1 MSQGSSSL
9 NFINPDD
16 SAASGATK
24 DLFTMIR
31 SGASFSG
38 REKNCAFL
46 NTGDDRFANIS
57 AVSGVDFPDDG
68 RAMALTDWDQDGDL
82 DAWFVN
88 RSGPQVRFLRN
99 DVPTENR
106 WLALHLEGTTSN
118 RDAIGARV
126 EITVSNPKS
135 KIRNPKL
142 IKTLRAG
149 DAFLSQSSKWLH
161 FGLGKTG
168 ALEQV
173 VVRWPDGKAQ
183 RYTELEA
190 NHRYRIVQGRPVPLA
205 VPARSGRVS
214 LNPSKLLAG
223 SEPPAHRQNLSIRV
237 PFPQLDY
244 VDFEGAPVR
253 RKTGGKP
260 LLINFWASWCAPCRS
275 ELGEWTEDEKALRKA
290 GLDVLTLSV
299 DGLAMSQQSTP
310 ADAKRFLDSAS
321 FPFETGV
328 ATVKLLE
335 KIETLQR
342 FLFDLHIP
350 LALPTSFLLDRNGNL
365 AAIYRGTVD
374 LETLSQDIQPFTG
387 SWEERFLRS
396 VPFPGRWAAVTT
408 FKWNNL
414 AGAFS
419 PQFPDEERRYLRFAS
434 EKQIYELN
442 IQRSRGMDT
451 RRGTWELVGT
461 YGRLADL
468 LLQDGDLQ
476 GASALYTDARQI
488 LPDDRRLQYLALK
501 ISIAQLEKLIE
512 SNVEPSANHLKLA
525 DLYLSGNRVAQ
536 AIHHYEK
543 ALQLQPGI
551 VRAHVNLGQLYRLS
565 GRAGDAIEQY
575 RKVLEVEPDLARV
588 LNDLAWVL
596 ATDPDAGVR
605 NGNEAVELALR
616 ACELTGRADP
626 AKLDTLAA
634 AYAEAGH
641 YDKAVETG
649 EAAKE
654 LAREKEERAGM
665 ESRLSLYRAGKPFRS
680 DVGTTP

>member
-1 MSQGSSSL
+1 VSQGSSPL
-9 NFINPDD
+9 NFINADD

-38 REKNCAFL
+38 RERNCAFL

-126 EITVSNPKS
+126 EITVSN
-135 KIRNPKL
+135 RKL

-161 FGLGKTG
+161 FGLGKSG
-168 ALEQV
+168 AIEQV
-173 VVRWPDGKAQ
+173 IVRWPDGKAQ
-183 RYTELEA
+183 RYTEFEA
-190 NHRYRIVQGRPVPLA
+190 NHRYRIVQGNPEPLT

-214 LNPSKLLAG
+214 LNPSNLRAASG
-223 SEPPAHRQNLSIRV
+223 PSTRRQNLSTRM
-237 PFPQLDY
+237 PFPRLDY
-244 VDFEGAPVR
+244 VDFDGVPSQRMA
-253 RKTGGKP
+253 GGRP
-260 LLINFWASWCAPCRS
+260 LLINFWASWCAPCRT
-275 ELGEWTEDEKALRKA
+275 ELGEWTAGEKALRKA
-290 GLDVLTLSV
+290 GLDILTLSV

-328 ATVKLLE
+328 ATVELLE

-350 LALPTSFLLDRNGNL
+350 LALPTSFLLDRNGHL
-365 AAIYRGTVD
+365 AAIYRGSVD
-374 LETLSQDIQPFTG
+374 LETLSRDIEPFTG
-387 SWEERFLRS
+387 GREESFLRS

-419 PQFPDEERRYLRFAS
+419 PQFPDEARRYLRFAI
-434 EKQIYELN
+434 EKQIYEVN
-442 IQRSRGMDT
+442 VQRSRGMDT
-451 RRGTWELVGT
+451 RRGRWELVGT

-476 GASALYTDARQI
+476 GASALHTKARQI
-488 LPDDRRLQYLALK
+488 LPDDRRLQFLALK
-501 ISIAQLEKLIE
+501 INIAQIEKLID
-512 SNVEPSANHLKLA
+512 SNVEPAANHLKLA
-525 DLYLSGNRVAQ
+525 DLYVSGNHLDR

-543 ALQLQPGI
+543 ALLLQPGI
-551 VRAHVNLGQLYRLS
+551 VRAHVNLGQLYRLK
-565 GRAGDAIEQY
+565 GRAANAIEQY
-575 RKVLEVEPDLARV
+575 RLALQVEPDQARC

-596 ATDPDAGVR
+596 ATDPDASVR
-605 NGNEAVELALR
+605 NGDEAVELALR

-634 AYAEAGH
+634 AYAEAGR
-641 YDKAVETG
+641 YDKAVETAETAMG
-649 EAAKE
+649 
-654 LAREKEERAGM
+654 LTTEKAEVDGM
-665 ESRLSLYRAGKPFRS
+665 ESRLSLYRAGKAFRAE
-680 DVGTTP
+680 VETAP